1 MKSTGEV
8 LGIDLTYAGALL
20 KGFIGAGIR
29 LPKEG
34 GRVLVS
40 ISDEEKAESV
50 GTLQRFVD
58 LGYTLVATRGT
69 SELLKRHDI
78 PHETI
83 NAIADGSPNVL
94 DAITKRTVDL
104 VINNAGGAR
113 RDSTDNF
120 RIRRAAVEASIACL
134 TSLDTAA
141 ALATALASE
150 PGPPRSLQE
159 YQALHRETIGAT

>member
-1 MKSTGEV
+1 
-8 LGIDLTYAGALL
+8 LLRHGIAA
-20 KGFIGAGIR
+20 
-29 LPKEG
+29 
-34 GRVLVS
+34 
-40 ISDEEKAESV
+40 
-50 GTLQRFVD
+50 
-58 LGYTLVATRGT
+58 
-69 SELLKRHDI
+69 
-78 PHETI
+78 ETI
-83 NAIADGSPNVL
+83 NSIAEGSPNVL

-120 RIRRAAVEASIACL
+120 RIRRAAVEASIAAL

-141 ALATALASE
+141 ALVTALASD